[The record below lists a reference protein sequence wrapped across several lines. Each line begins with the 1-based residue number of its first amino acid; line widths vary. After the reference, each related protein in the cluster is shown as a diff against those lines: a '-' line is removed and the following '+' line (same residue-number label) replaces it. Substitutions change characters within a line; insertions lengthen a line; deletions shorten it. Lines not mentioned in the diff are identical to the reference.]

1 MVIFD
6 VMSNSDIARMTSKR
20 VSEVGFADTPSYRR
34 NIHLA
39 LDRFYTDGKLSAK
52 QRQLMISYLNK
63 TNIKV
68 ELI

>member
-20 VSEVGFADTPSYRR
+20 VSKVGFSDTPSYRR

-39 LDRFYTDGKLSAK
+39 LDRFYTDGKLSNK
-52 QRQLMISYLNK
+52 QRQLMISYLTK
-63 TNIKV
+63 SDKK
-68 ELI
+68 EL

>member
-20 VSEVGFADTPSYRR
+20 VKEVGFSDTLSYRR

-39 LDRFYTDGKLSAK
+39 LDRFYTDGKLSTK
-52 QRQLMISYLNK
+52 QRQLMISYLAK
-63 TNIKV
+63 SDKK
-68 ELI
+68 EL